1 MESTGDLDEIP
12 RRWESHGGNRK
23 PQRVCSR
30 KKEKY
35 GNGHSHDRGSR
46 IASLIAKGSGG
57 CGTGQAMRAILLSL
71 EYANE
76 CDSGERELLR
86 VERLWIYCITRN
98 IIFFLK

>member
-12 RRWESHGGNRK
+12 RRWDSHGGNRK

-57 CGTGQAMRAILLSL
+57 LWDRAS
-71 EYANE
+71 NE
-76 CDSGERELLR
+76 SDS
-86 VERLWIYCITRN
+86 V
-98 IIFFLK
+98 IFRIC